1 MDRDNK
7 NTEVRNEDIPELNR
21 IEFSTERLFPKGYK
35 VRVLG
40 KDFKVKPLC
49 RWTHNR
55 ILDLCSFDTEEDK
68 ETKALVPKVTPQN
81 KDNDCKAAAY
91 ILLHNPLKI
100 MLFGRIKTWK
110 MKRKY
115 NSETFYAIIETAFN
129 NREEVFFYKSASLI
143 ALTQRNR
150 MMKI

>member
-1 MDRDNK
+1 MENKDNEIRK
-7 NTEVRNEDIPELNR
+7 EDIPELNA
-21 IEFSTERLFPKGYK
+21 IEFRTERLLPKGYRL
-35 VRVLG
+35 RVLG
-40 KDFKVKPLC
+40 KNFKVKPLC

-55 ILDLCSFDTEEDK
+55 ILDLCSFETEEDVENK
-68 ETKALVPKVTPQN
+68 TIIPKISPKN
-81 KDNDCKAAAY
+81 KDNDAKAAAY

-100 MLFGRIKTWK
+100 LLFGRIKTAL

-115 NSETFYAIIETAFN
+115 NAETFYAIIETALN

-143 ALTQRNR
+143 VITQRNR

>member
-1 MDRDNK
+1 MAEIDN
-7 NTEVRNEDIPELNR
+7 EVRKEDVPELNK
-21 IEFSTERLFPKGYK
+21 IEFQAERIFPKGYK

-40 KDFKVKPLC
+40 KNFKVKPLS
-49 RWTHNR
+49 RWAHNK
-55 ILDLCSFDTEEDK
+55 ILDLCNIELEENK
-68 ETKALVPKVTPQN
+68 ETKTLIPNITPKN

-91 ILLHNPLKI
+91 ILLHSPIKI
-100 MLFGRIKTWK
+100 LLFGRIKTWM
-110 MKRKY
+110 MKCKY

-143 ALTQRNR
+143 GMTQRNR